1 MKKLILSTLLAFS
14 SLSQAEIIHL
24 YSPTGFLEASFE
36 RDRIQNEFMPGGR
49 WLVRTGTVAL
59 APTPDTERVNIYTV
73 VDTCSRT
80 AGFLVYGFTREDT
93 EKKHLFYWDY
103 VNGTGL
109 ADRLAKAICAVAAR
123 KLVDSK

>member
-14 SLSQAEIIHL
+14 SISQAEVIHL

-36 RDRIQNEFMPGGR
+36 RDRVRNVFTDDGK
-49 WLVRTGTVAL
+49 WLVRTGTVAI

-80 AGFLVYGFTREDT
+80 SGFLVYGFTREDT
-93 EKKHLFYWDY
+93 EKKHLFYWNY
-103 VNGTGL
+103 VTGTGL